1 MSAYPK
7 RNVQRKWQR
16 SAGARPWAGAESSG
30 LQSSQT
36 KERPSNADRTAKAPP
51 TERLVNYRRSKGE
64 GNELSL
70 TKWAFPTF
78 LDAERSEQLIVR
90 EPNVPAERAC

>member
-1 MSAYPK
+1 MGY
-7 RNVQRKWQR
+7 
-16 SAGARPWAGAESSG
+16 
-30 LQSSQT
+30 
-36 KERPSNADRTAKAPP
+36 
-51 TERLVNYRRSKGE
+51 
-64 GNELSL
+64 L